1 MLFINGIEPLIGEEF
16 YSVYIYIKQDGR
28 NIYAIMKTMFAAGTS
43 CVQVHEL
50 PQNHCGIYVN
60 IYIYIYIC
68 ILCIMVVYK
77 ETSVINGKN
86 ML

>member
-1 MLFINGIEPLIGEEF
+1 MLFINGIEHLIGEEF

-50 PQNHCGIYVN
+50 PQNHCGIYIN
-60 IYIYIYIC
+60 IYMHSLYNGSIQ
-68 ILCIMVVYK
+68 
-77 ETSVINGKN
+77 INKCN
-86 ML
+86 